1 MIPDSPTP
9 DAYGFHQYGAYNCSG
24 EQMPFFQDTQR
35 AAAFIRQSASANQPF
50 FVQVWIHEPHTPFH
64 TLPKY
69 EWQFKHLPERE
80 DQIYASVIAHAD
92 DRIGQL
98 LLTLDSLKLAKNT
111 LVIFSSDNGPA
122 RAASSTELLLQYD
135 TATGAGWGIAA
146 SKGETGGRRGY
157 KSSLFEGGIGVP
169 FLIRW
174 PGVVAP
180 GRVDD
185 QSLISAVDLMPT
197 LLEVAG
203 VVQSKELAL
212 DGISMLQ
219 AWKGRPMPHRT
230 KPLFWHFDA
239 PWPAPRNRP
248 DHWGSWAMVHG
259 SHKLVANRDFTHLEL
274 FDMRSDMSESTPLH
288 DAKAEQS
295 RVMLSALRE
304 WKAQLPSQPTGRV
317 FSSMRDQKKP

>member
-1 MIPDSPTP
+1 M
-9 DAYGFHQYGAYNCSG
+9 
-24 EQMPFFQDTQR
+24 
-35 AAAFIRQSASANQPF
+35 
-50 FVQVWIHEPHTPFH
+50 
-64 TLPKY
+64 
-69 EWQFKHLPERE
+69 
-80 DQIYASVIAHAD
+80 
-92 DRIGQL
+92 
-98 LLTLDSLKLAKNT
+98 AKNT

-122 RAASSTELLLQYD
+122 RADGSTELLLQYD

-239 PWPAPRNRP
+239 PWPAPQNRP
-248 DHWGSWAMVHG
+248 DHWGS
-259 SHKLVANRDFTHLEL
+259 
-274 FDMRSDMSESTPLH
+274 
-288 DAKAEQS
+288 
-295 RVMLSALRE
+295 
-304 WKAQLPSQPTGRV
+304 
-317 FSSMRDQKKP
+317 